1 MQGKVD
7 LSFLVPKFL
16 ERLDERLRRIDAA
29 LETVVDASGEPL
41 ETVMRDF
48 HSLAGIGGTYGFPEV
63 TRLARE
69 GELLLQ
75 RAISERRHVRTGEAA
90 AAHVLVTEM
99 DSIRMR
105 AAA

>member
-63 TRLARE
+63 SRLARE
-69 GELLLQ
+69 GELLLR
-75 RAISERRHVRTGEAA
+75 RAISEQRAVRSTEAA
-90 AAHVLVTEM
+90 VAHVLVTEM
-99 DSIRMR
+99 DAIRMR